1 MGGMMSLFRRKNLIF
16 GRARV
21 KEGPVPDPGAEL
33 GVEALPGWQRAATRR
48 VRPALWVLPVDA

>member
-1 MGGMMSLFRRKNLIF
+1 MFRRKNLIF

>member
-1 MGGMMSLFRRKNLIF
+1 MSLFRRKNLIF